1 LHNIV
6 ILLGKFF
13 CQSQLSFSGTQ
24 LQEYYKEHLSDFRSW
39 DQLSH
44 CEQYIL
50 FPESMDS
57 ERSILRI
64 HDFFKN
70 IPNIPNQFQQSPM
83 NRDSKGLGIGLG
95 IVLECEGLKKL
106 FFT

>member
-1 LHNIV
+1 
-6 ILLGKFF
+6 LGKFF
-13 CQSQLSFSGTQ
+13 CQSQLSFSGKQ
-24 LQEYYKEHLSDFRSW
+24 LQEYYKEHPSDFRSW

-64 HDFFKN
+64 HDLFKN
-70 IPNIPNQFQQSPM
+70 IPNIPNQFQQTPM
-83 NRDSKGLGIGLG
+83 NRDFKG
-95 IVLECEGLKKL
+95 
-106 FFT
+106 